1 MEEELRDTR
10 KLIRFRLVITE
21 VIQNLCESGGDQGAM
36 KVPKSAL
43 RRLAIG
49 AVDLPSVNF

>member
-21 VIQNLCESGGDQGAM
+21 VIQNLCQSGGDQGAM

-43 RRLAIG
+43 AAIG
-49 AVDLPSVNF
+49 AVELTVR

>member
-49 AVDLPSVNF
+49 AVELTVR